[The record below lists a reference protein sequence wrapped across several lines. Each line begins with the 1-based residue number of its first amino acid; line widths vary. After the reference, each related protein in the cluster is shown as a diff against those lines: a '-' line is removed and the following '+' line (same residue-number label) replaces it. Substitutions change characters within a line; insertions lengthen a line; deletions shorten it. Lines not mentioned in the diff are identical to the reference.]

1 MFLTILHSLAAFF
14 LSYNDPSDLRF
25 SFQVDQQI
33 LTELEQAA
41 ERGMVFTRSQDN
53 TPAGG
58 VTQAC
63 DFLYPQVVVPE
74 KKRKIGN
81 GGKELPAQPVA
92 KKRRR
97 SVESNGDAA
106 ASSNKRKPGRPRRN
120 GAADTKNGDAAHI
133 IGHNESDQEPSSPGA
148 RPTSTSTPVVASGR
162 TVDDD
167 KENNTTEVAMSKP
180 IQIQGSGIE
189 VSDAHDQVK
198 IGTKFA
204 TRKKRRK
211 VSEGIANVDKNGADS
226 NNIGKSPGMSIGTA
240 TKATHKRF
248 GSEDIEVRETIS
260 STGIEKRKERLEDVS
275 EGETESG
282 NEAPETVSAS
292 AGFDK
297 ARISALEAARVTARY
312 VLRDYAF

>member
-1 MFLTILHSLAAFF
+1 MISTILHSLADFF
-14 LSYNDPSDLRF
+14 LSYNVSSDLRF
-25 SFQVDQQI
+25 NFQVNQQI

-58 VTQAC
+58 VTQASKL
-63 DFLYPQVVVPE
+63 LYPQVVVPE
-74 KKRKIGN
+74 TKRKIGN
-81 GGKELPAQPVA
+81 GGKESPAQPVA

-97 SVESNGDAA
+97 SVKSNGDAA
-106 ASSNKRKPGRPRRN
+106 ASSNKSKPGRPPRN
-120 GAADTKNGDAAHI
+120 GAANTKDGDAAHVI
-133 IGHNESDQEPSSPGA
+133 DHNESNQEPSSPGA
-148 RPTSTSTPVVASGR
+148 RPTSTSTPVVATDR

-167 KENNTTEVAMSKP
+167 QENNTSEVAMNKP
-180 IQIQGSGIE
+180 IQIQGSGNEIL
-189 VSDAHDQVK
+189 DAHDQVET
-198 IGTKFA
+198 GAEFA
-204 TRKKRRK
+204 TRKKKRK

-226 NNIGKSPGMSIGTA
+226 KTIGKKPEVFIGIA

-248 GSEDIEVRETIS
+248 GSEDIEVLKTIS
-260 STGIEKRKERLEDVS
+260 SSGIEKRKERQEDVS
-275 EGETESG
+275 ERETQSG

-297 ARISALEAARVTARY
+297 ARISALEAARVIARY

>member
-1 MFLTILHSLAAFF
+1 
-14 LSYNDPSDLRF
+14 
-25 SFQVDQQI
+25 
-33 LTELEQAA
+33 
-41 ERGMVFTRSQDN
+41 MVFTRSQDN

-58 VTQAC
+58 VTQASE
-63 DFLYPQVVVPE
+63 FLYPQVVVPE

-97 SVESNGDAA
+97 SVKSNGDAAA

-120 GAADTKNGDAAHI
+120 SAADTKNGDAAHI
-133 IGHNESDQEPSSPGA
+133 TGHNESDQEPSSPGA
-148 RPTSTSTPVVASGR
+148 RPTSTSTPVVASDR

-167 KENNTTEVAMSKP
+167 KENNTTEVAMSQP
-180 IQIQGSGIE
+180 IQIQVPGNE

-198 IGTKFA
+198 KGTKFA

-226 NNIGKSPGMSIGTA
+226 NNIGKKPGTFIGTA

-248 GSEDIEVRETIS
+248 GSEDIEVLETIS
-260 STGIEKRKERLEDVS
+260 STGIEKRKERQEDVS